1 MQWKE
6 ERIQNGTGLAVF
18 EGGTDG
24 GAGLT
29 NLEVRFG
36 RHALTVAPPIMA
48 IGVHHAF
55 LHDLNSKI
63 VEGIL
68 EAASFS
74 G

>member
-1 MQWKE
+1 M
-6 ERIQNGTGLAVF
+6 
-18 EGGTDG
+18 
-24 GAGLT
+24 
-29 NLEVRFG
+29 
-36 RHALTVAPPIMA
+36 TVAPPIMA

-55 LHDLNSKI
+55 FDDLNSKI